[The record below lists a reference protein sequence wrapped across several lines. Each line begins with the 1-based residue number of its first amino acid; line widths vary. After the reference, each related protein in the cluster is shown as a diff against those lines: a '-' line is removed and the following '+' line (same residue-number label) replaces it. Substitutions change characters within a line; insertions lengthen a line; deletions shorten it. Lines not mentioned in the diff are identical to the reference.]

1 MAKKGCFLPYGFFFF
16 KKIGL
21 SRNQEIIFQFYPLRG
36 IGSSYFLSISF
47 VSSLTVDIIKTTSYE
62 CCDLVTMITKLLKE
76 QHILS
81 LLPPGTILG
90 VSYTIFF
97 NICGNYKKKLFLSS
111 LCRWVDCNSEC
122 YLGSQD
128 HTSRKWRNWIQIS
141 IWNLSHL
148 VIFPMVY

>member
-1 MAKKGCFLPYGFFFF
+1 M
-16 KKIGL
+16 
-21 SRNQEIIFQFYPLRG
+21 SRNQEFIFQFYPLRG

-128 HTSRKWRNWIQIS
+128 HTSRKWRNWIS
-141 IWNLSHL
+141 NFNLKFESFGY
-148 VIFPMVY
+148 FPYGLLTLNSKCDYYYKK